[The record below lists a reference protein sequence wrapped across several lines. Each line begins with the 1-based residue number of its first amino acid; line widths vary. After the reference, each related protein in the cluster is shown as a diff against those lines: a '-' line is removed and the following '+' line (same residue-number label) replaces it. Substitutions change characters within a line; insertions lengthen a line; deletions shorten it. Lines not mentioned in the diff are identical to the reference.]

1 MSSARPV
8 SDVNYEPS
16 AAGAIAETPAYV
28 YSRSRLSGTTQQ
40 ACIEKTDDLSQAGA
54 FYRRLDAAARTRVGQ
69 KLAGDLGQGEKA
81 TVRKRVVGF
90 MLQADEGDGA
100 RLAPAGGG

>member
-54 FYRRLDAAARTRVGQ
+54 FYRRLDAAARTRLGQ
-69 KLAGDLGQGEKA
+69 KPAFPPPFRSPPVGHPLDAAGA
-81 TVRKRVVGF
+81 
-90 MLQADEGDGA
+90 
-100 RLAPAGGG
+100 APTPPETSLPPPPN